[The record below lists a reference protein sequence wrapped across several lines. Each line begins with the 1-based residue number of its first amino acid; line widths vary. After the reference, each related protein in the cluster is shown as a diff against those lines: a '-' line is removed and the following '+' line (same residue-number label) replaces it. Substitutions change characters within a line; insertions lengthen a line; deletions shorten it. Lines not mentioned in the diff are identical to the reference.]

1 MRMENINKIHAPLD
15 SSKKSVYPKIVDKHN
30 RSFNY
35 LRLAVNEYCNLR
47 CIYCM
52 PEEGLPLRNKNELLS
67 TKEIKKL
74 IKISEQ
80 LGVSKIRFTGGEPL
94 LRKDISELVKYAVNL
109 NGIKSVNL
117 TTNGILLNKYLEDLQ
132 LAGLS
137 GINIS
142 LDTLRS
148 NRFIKI
154 TRRNNL
160 REVLDNIQLAIKSN
174 IPSIKINVVAMRD
187 FNHDE
192 LIDFVNLTVENDI
205 TVRFIELMPFDSH
218 QIWKTGKFYKSK
230 DILKDIQEK
239 SDEIKLIDGSN
250 TEYHALQIQGAKGK
264 VAIIPSYTRSLCGKC
279 NRIRITADGKL
290 LNCLYSEDGF
300 NLKTIIKNGGSDEEL
315 RSIIL
320 KSFFNKYKDG
330 WLAQNSSENQRES
343 MSQIGG

>member
-117 TTNGILLNKYLEDLQ
+117 TTNGILLNKYLKDLQ

-148 NRFIKI
+148 DRFIKI

-160 REVLDNIQLAIKSN
+160 RQVLDNIQLAIKSN

-192 LIDFVNLTVENDI
+192 LMDFVNLTIENDI

-300 NLKTIIKNGGSDEEL
+300 NLKTIIQNGGSDEEL

-320 KSFFNKYKDG
+320 KSFLNKYKNG